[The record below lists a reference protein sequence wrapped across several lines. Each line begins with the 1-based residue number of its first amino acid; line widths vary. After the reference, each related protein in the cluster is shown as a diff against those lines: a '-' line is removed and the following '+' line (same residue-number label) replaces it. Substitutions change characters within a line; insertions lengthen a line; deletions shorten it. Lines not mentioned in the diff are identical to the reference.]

1 MVVNMNGTEK
11 KIVFNSKNSL
21 ELLIVEN
28 KQRKVEL
35 AHVMVLNTPI
45 DPVNFLTMELKVQ

>member
-1 MVVNMNGTEK
+1 MNGTEK